1 MERPQVVKQPGD
13 RDESGV
19 ERQARPPAPVSIP
32 DHPSAVALMDATDRL
47 LGEVGYARISSR
59 KITDLAGLAHGSI
72 RYHFGS
78 LQGLLVAT
86 LRRSNEAGIER
97 QRRLYREH
105 GAADIW
111 RIATR
116 TYLEEDIASGWALRL
131 VESLL
136 IGIRD
141 PAAGQALAE
150 VLDPWRRLIRQG
162 TEDAAA
168 EFGLDLDDRLL
179 DGIATLIETQQVG
192 MLIYRLAGHAAAA
205 RPDAAHPDAA
215 RSRRDD
221 TDLDQHHEAALD
233 AVDALLAHLASRA
246 RDLPDNDTQSHR

>member
-1 MERPQVVKQPGD
+1 MVKQPGES
-13 RDESGV
+13 DEGGAGRTTPS
-19 ERQARPPAPVSIP
+19 PPVP

-97 QRRLYREH
+97 QRRLYREN

-116 TYLEEDIASGWALRL
+116 TYLEDDIASGWALRL

-141 PAAGQALAE
+141 PEAGRALAE

-162 TEDAAA
+162 TADAAA
-168 EFGLDLDDRLL
+168 EFGLDLDDHLL

-192 MLIYRLAGHAAAA
+192 MLVYRLAGHAAHPDTA
-205 RPDAAHPDAA
+205 RPRRADADRLPRPDSA
-215 RSRRDD
+215 
-221 TDLDQHHEAALD
+221 LDRHHDAALD
-233 AVDALLAHLASRA
+233 AVDALLAHLGSRTTDQPA
-246 RDLPDNDTQSHR
+246 KNTAATTDNRPHP